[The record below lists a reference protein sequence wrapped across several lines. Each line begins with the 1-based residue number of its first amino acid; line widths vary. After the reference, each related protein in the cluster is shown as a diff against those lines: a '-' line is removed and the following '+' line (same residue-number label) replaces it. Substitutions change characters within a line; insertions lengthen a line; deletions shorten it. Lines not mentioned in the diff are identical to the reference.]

1 MLADCT
7 VASLFGNPLEICSKI
22 TGRVNDPPLQ
32 VWLVIWRAKQ
42 QLIERSTKKRS
53 VLICIC
59 STDRLHLYL
68 SCFAVPFV

>member
-22 TGRVNDPPLQ
+22 TGRVIDPPLQ

-42 QLIERSTKKRS
+42 QFIALSVGRFPISTKSLRIPKS
-53 VLICIC
+53 AEVL
-59 STDRLHLYL
+59 DY
-68 SCFAVPFV
+68 

>member
-22 TGRVNDPPLQ
+22 TGRVIDPPLQ

-42 QLIERSTKKRS
+42 QFVELTSGR
-53 VLICIC
+53 
-59 STDRLHLYL
+59 YL
-68 SCFAVPFV
+68 VSYSSPSL